1 MANTKNKITFDSINY
16 VGKDGRHLTL
26 TIVDTP
32 NPSDNTH
39 SLECTLSTSGGPVNY
54 YDTYC
59 LVKVN
64 GQQVFFSNGKSTCA
78 GYKGWIT
85 NPDPNGIW
93 YDAKDNSYTCA
104 KKGYV
109 ATKTITVDHGKK
121 KKKTIDI
128 KFLVG
133 IFYYVVKDC
142 GGSFTLSEMEVEEEN
157 PPVITQNNP
166 TNIKETTC
174 TISASSNVKCTNW
187 IYQIRRKTNGQWGD
201 YGNPRNINTDG
212 ATKSVTVDVSELQPN
227 SIYRFR
233 FKAQNSKNIQGTSD
247 TKTITTLAKSV
258 LNSIN
263 GNTGTF
269 IYNINLSSITS
280 LKLNITCYNTNL
292 YHRFEWRLPGLTLG
306 KNLGKLRVGSN
317 IVEIPVTNDLLNSF
331 ISLFDSS
338 TSSLAGSV
346 ALVSYTN
353 SSYSVV
359 NKLGESTKS
368 VNFVLDSTYFAPT
381 LTYDRYK
388 DSNSNSVAITGDDRY
403 IIPTGGSV
411 YSDIQILNVLATS
424 KNGAKLVSI
433 SWGDGT
439 RFNGVPIW
447 DNASSWNSNID
458 FHAVSPGKNKI
469 YIRALDSRGFST
481 TVDIYLLLYK
491 EGEDMILQEQY
502 QRWYNVLE
510 NIYTSKDG
518 EGNYYINVINEQ
530 PKEFTETF
538 YVDPY
543 YDEPSTVTFT
553 LSREANYLTAIII
566 NGVELGY
573 AEITARVNHP
583 SLPNYTPPGD
593 WDEVSISGLIDG
605 DEIIIT
611 YDSTDYFDLY
621 NVSIKDK
628 VYYGGVYSDKCKVTL
643 KNSAEEELASVSYD
657 NHSYY
662 SSGDE
667 FTVPFGDVVMFYAQG
682 EQGADIYLNNTIVAS
697 VDSSRGTMYAY
708 TTVDGKNLEVSFGG
722 DESVPEIYIEEIRES
737 GSEDDVTGIGNLVDL
752 TNTISDIPHGNEEDY
767 YYEAATAIQNLEE
780 QVASVSPRE
789 LVEAPTRSAIDTAID
804 ALDNIVLFNI
814 NKGEPPT
821 TSTVLKSIGK
831 YDWRTLVANQKN
843 SNYPLFNFGGKEGLW
858 GIGDRNVITYCG
870 GTVYDKNHKSVTYKD
885 IITLG
890 KTYYITEWE

>member
-32 NPSDNTH
+32 NPNDNTH
-39 SLECTLSTSGGPVNY
+39 SLECTLSTSGGSVNY

-109 ATKTITVDHGKK
+109 ATETITVDHGKK

-187 IYQIRRKTNGQWGD
+187 IYQIREKSNGQWGD
-201 YGNPRNINTDG
+201 YGNPKNINTDG
-212 ATKSVTVDVSELQPN
+212 ATKSVTVDVSELHPN

-233 FKAQNSKNIQGTSD
+233 FKAQNSKGIQGTSD

-269 IYNINLSSITS
+269 TYNINPSSITS
-280 LKLNITCYNTNL
+280 LKLNITCYNANV
-292 YHRFEWRLPGLTLG
+292 YHKFEWRLPGLTDERPIS
-306 KNLGKLRVGSN
+306 KELGKLRVGSN

-338 TSSLAGSV
+338 TSSLTGSVV
-346 ALVSYTN
+346 ALVSYMN

-359 NKLGESTKS
+359 NKLGESTKP

-388 DSNSNSVAITGDDRY
+388 DSNANSVAITGDDRY

-424 KNGAKLVSI
+424 KNGAKLVRI
-433 SWGDGT
+433 SWGVGNTTSDWVDL
-439 RFNGVPIW
+439 NV
-447 DNASSWNSNID
+447 SSWNENID
-458 FHAVSPGKNKI
+458 FKSVSPGQNKI
-469 YIRALDSRGFST
+469 FIRALDSRGFST
-481 TVDIYLLLYK
+481 TVEIYLLLYK

-502 QRWYNVLE
+502 QRWYDVLHD
-510 NIYTSKDG
+510 IYNAKDG
-518 EGNYYINVINEQ
+518 NGEYYVHMNREIALGNTYHT
-530 PKEFTETF
+530 EFVMESPGVESTLNLPARPLTKYGYVLDITF
-538 YVDPY
+538 YPNQS
-543 YDEPSTVTFT
+543 PSATPSYKKLYIGGVYGDVKSFYNI
-553 LSREANYLTAIII
+553 EARCSNNSIIF
-566 NGVELGY
+566 
-573 AEITARVNHP
+573 R
-583 SLPNYTPPGD
+583 
-593 WDEVSISGLIDG
+593 SISNTRIVLID
-605 DEIIIT
+605 IN
-611 YDSTDYFDLY
+611 YFAVPEDINFLLD
-621 NVSIKDK
+621 NVSVYDK

-643 KNSAEEELASVSYD
+643 KNSTEEELASVSYD

-667 FTVPFGDVVMFYAQG
+667 FTVPFGDIIMFYAQG

-697 VDSSRGTMYAY
+697 VDSGRGTMYAY
-708 TTVDGKNLEVSFGG
+708 TTVDGRNLEVSFAG
-722 DESVPEIYIEEIRES
+722 DESVSEIYIEEIRES

-767 YYEAATAIQNLEE
+767 YYEAATSIQNLEE
-780 QVASVSPRE
+780 QVSSVSPRE
-789 LVEAPTRSAIDTAID
+789 LVEAPTRLAIDTAID
-804 ALDNIVLFNI
+804 ALDNIVLFNL
-814 NKGEPPT
+814 NLGDPP
-821 TSTVLKSIGK
+821 S
-831 YDWRTLVANQKN
+831 
-843 SNYPLFNFGGKEGLW
+843 
-858 GIGDRNVITYCG
+858 
-870 GTVYDKNHKSVTYKD
+870 H
-885 IITLG
+885 ITLDV
-890 KTYYITEWE
+890 